1 MDIFWGILGLIFLV
15 VGGAYLQ
22 YKTNIYWKMVGRAKW
37 RKLQPQLRNIKDIH
51 DQITGAGKKIN
62 GIKKICLNFT
72 KKKISKSFYSSKQE
86 YVKYID
92 FCNSKHLRLPANQAE
107 LEKLIDTTE
116 DALLNSSEALDKKLE
131 DTIKQYD
138 TAYTFVSEAGKGL
151 LAQRQET
158 VRVIEDVEV
167 LINSISRHPKSF
179 ETDIHEIIV
188 QKEQFKT
195 TIEYGLEQRKALETS
210 AKSASAGVAAGAA
223 VASMAPTAAMWVAT
237 TFGTASTGTAISAL
251 SGVAA
256 TNAAL
261 AWLGGGTLAAGGGGM
276 AAGHALLA
284 LAGPIGWG
292 VAGTSLV
299 VSVWFDWRNKHK
311 IQESKKEEIARLKK
325 CVEALKE
332 IKRKIDVI
340 SVETSS
346 LFSNLRN
353 SLSSYNYLRGRDYTS
368 FSDKEKQVL
377 GSIVNNAKALSALL
391 TETIAE

>member
-1 MDIFWGILGLIFLV
+1 M
-15 VGGAYLQ
+15 
-22 YKTNIYWKMVGRAKW
+22 
-37 RKLQPQLRNIKDIH
+37 
-51 DQITGAGKKIN
+51 
-62 GIKKICLNFT
+62 
-72 KKKISKSFYSSKQE
+72 
-86 YVKYID
+86 KYID

-116 DALLNSSEALDKKLE
+116 DALLNPSEALDKKLE

-210 AKSASAGVAAGAA
+210 AKSASAGVA
-223 VASMAPTAAMWVAT
+223 
-237 TFGTASTGTAISAL
+237 
-251 SGVAA
+251 
-256 TNAAL
+256 
-261 AWLGGGTLAAGGGGM
+261 
-276 AAGHALLA
+276 
-284 LAGPIGWG
+284 
-292 VAGTSLV
+292 GTSLV
-299 VSVWFDWRNKHK
+299 VSVWFAWRKKHK

-346 LFSNLRN
+346 LFGNLRN

-368 FSDKEKQVL
+368 FSDEEKQVL

>member
-158 VRVIEDVEV
+158 VRVIEDVER
-167 LINSISRHPKSF
+167 LINSIACHPKSF

-210 AKSASAGVAAGAA
+210 AKSASAGVAAGA
-223 VASMAPTAAMWVAT
+223 
-237 TFGTASTGTAISAL
+237 
-251 SGVAA
+251 
-256 TNAAL
+256 
-261 AWLGGGTLAAGGGGM
+261 GGGGM

-299 VSVWFDWRNKHK
+299 VSVWFAWRKKHK